1 MKPKSPLRQKQGTFL
16 YQDLLEQLN
25 PKAPLLLLAKRIP
38 WEAFEREFVPLY
50 ADFGRPAKPIR
61 LMVGYLM
68 LNHLITLTMKE
79 LSIFKFEVFTFSI
92 FAAENFLR
100 ISFFRPE

>member
-1 MKPKSPLRQKQGTFL
+1 MIGKLSEKGQRNLFRPMLKDFIDSKRELVPPAVKIDWAYF
-16 YQDLLEQLN
+16 E
-25 PKAPLLLLAKRIP
+25 KVFAPLCSAKVSP
-38 WEAFEREFVPLY
+38 SV
-50 ADFGRPAKPIR
+50 PIR

-68 LNHLITLTMKE
+68 LNHFITLTMKE
-79 LSIFKFEVFTFSI
+79 LPIFKFEVFTFSI